1 MINNGFD
8 HFKYSV
14 HIRFIRNTA
23 NPYSV
28 YKKPN
33 PNTADPYSA
42 YKKTNP
48 NSFISYSVY
57 KKRNYS
63 VPYIFG
69 FGRIIRIRLIPTR
82 VGSNLENL
90 YCTNKYYIN
99 SPTTNFVTTK
109 IIKITMSTNC
119 DYASIIRCWGI
130 PIFYIKI
137 MYCPAESSIVHS
149 LIMEWFLKNYSLCLK
164 LGMFL
169 TSAQYFLACL

>member
-33 PNTADPYSA
+33 PNTANPYSV

-69 FGRIIRIRLIPTR
+69 FGRIIRIRLTPTR
-82 VGSNLENL
+82 GSPL
-90 YCTNKYYIN
+90 
-99 SPTTNFVTTK
+99 VT
-109 IIKITMSTNC
+109 SW
-119 DYASIIRCWGI
+119 R
-130 PIFYIKI
+130 
-137 MYCPAESSIVHS
+137 
-149 LIMEWFLKNYSLCLK
+149 
-164 LGMFL
+164 
-169 TSAQYFLACL
+169 

>member
-1 MINNGFD
+1 MSNNGFD

-14 HIRFIRNTA
+14 HIRFIRNTK

-33 PNTADPYSA
+33 PNTANPYSA

-69 FGRIIRIRLIPTR
+69 FGRIIRIRLTPKIGLRGVPNFLDHLIFVSKPCIPNLR
-82 VGSNLENL
+82 PLEKFVVGGGL
-90 YCTNKYYIN
+90 KG
-99 SPTTNFVTTK
+99 NFSV
-109 IIKITMSTNC
+109 
-119 DYASIIRCWGI
+119 
-130 PIFYIKI
+130 
-137 MYCPAESSIVHS
+137 
-149 LIMEWFLKNYSLCLK
+149 K
-164 LGMFL
+164 L
-169 TSAQYFLACL
+169 

>member
-14 HIRFIRNTA
+14 YIRFIRNTA

-33 PNTADPYSA
+33 PNTANPYSV

-69 FGRIIRIRLIPTR
+69 FGRIIRIWLT
-82 VGSNLENL
+82 
-90 YCTNKYYIN
+90 
-99 SPTTNFVTTK
+99 
-109 IIKITMSTNC
+109 
-119 DYASIIRCWGI
+119 
-130 PIFYIKI
+130 PIFSIKQDGMAVGI
-137 MYCPAESSIVHS
+137 HNIAKLQWYLSNVFGFIDLIVR
-149 LIMEWFLKNYSLCLK
+149 K
-164 LGMFL
+164 LMH
-169 TSAQYFLACL
+169 C

>member
-33 PNTADPYSA
+33 PNTANPYSA

-69 FGRIIRIRLIPTR
+69 FGRIIRIRLTPKWTKHVEETLIFQTIPSKTYIRHAPGYQQKFRPKIQFSKMFEINLKLFKSCTR
-82 VGSNLENL
+82 W
-90 YCTNKYYIN
+90 C
-99 SPTTNFVTTK
+99 
-109 IIKITMSTNC
+109 NC
-119 DYASIIRCWGI
+119 DIEN
-130 PIFYIKI
+130 KI
-137 MYCPAESSIVHS
+137 
-149 LIMEWFLKNYSLCLK
+149 LQNYD
-164 LGMFL
+164 F
-169 TSAQYFLACL
+169 

>member
-33 PNTADPYSA
+33 PNTANPYSA

-69 FGRIIRIRLIPTR
+69 FGRIIRIRLIPFDFAR
-82 VGSNLENL
+82 FYVGDINLRPL
-90 YCTNKYYIN
+90 T
-99 SPTTNFVTTK
+99 
-109 IIKITMSTNC
+109 
-119 DYASIIRCWGI
+119 A
-130 PIFYIKI
+130 FYVSRQNI
-137 MYCPAESSIVHS
+137 
-149 LIMEWFLKNYSLCLK
+149 L
-164 LGMFL
+164 
-169 TSAQYFLACL
+169 

>member
-33 PNTADPYSA
+33 PNTANPYSA

-69 FGRIIRIRLIPTR
+69 FGRIIRIRLIPTADHLN
-82 VGSNLENL
+82 VGGPVSQLIL
-90 YCTNKYYIN
+90 IR
-99 SPTTNFVTTK
+99 SAPNFKTWFMGSSVTYAMGTFVRATFVL
-109 IIKITMSTNC
+109 IT
-119 DYASIIRCWGI
+119 
-130 PIFYIKI
+130 
-137 MYCPAESSIVHS
+137 IVTV
-149 LIMEWFLKNYSLCLK
+149 F
-164 LGMFL
+164 
-169 TSAQYFLACL
+169 

>member
-33 PNTADPYSA
+33 PNTANPYSA
-42 YKKTNP
+42 YKKPNP

-69 FGRIIRIRLIPTR
+69 FGRIIRIRLTP
-82 VGSNLENL
+82 
-90 YCTNKYYIN
+90 
-99 SPTTNFVTTK
+99 
-109 IIKITMSTNC
+109 IIH
-119 DYASIIRCWGI
+119 
-130 PIFYIKI
+130 
-137 MYCPAESSIVHS
+137 PAHVCSSS
-149 LIMEWFLKNYSLCLK
+149 FSYFD
-164 LGMFL
+164 MFQKKF
-169 TSAQYFLACL
+169 TPH

>member
-14 HIRFIRNTA
+14 YIRFIRNTA

-33 PNTADPYSA
+33 PNTANPYSA
-42 YKKTNP
+42 YKKPNP

-69 FGRIIRIRLIPTR
+69 FGRIIRIRLTPKYR
-82 VGSNLENL
+82 VSF
-90 YCTNKYYIN
+90 
-99 SPTTNFVTTK
+99 TT
-109 IIKITMSTNC
+109 
-119 DYASIIRCWGI
+119 
-130 PIFYIKI
+130 
-137 MYCPAESSIVHS
+137 
-149 LIMEWFLKNYSLCLK
+149 FLRK
-164 LGMFL
+164 FWV
-169 TSAQYFLACL
+169 

>member
-33 PNTADPYSA
+33 PNTANPYSV

-69 FGRIIRIRLIPTR
+69 FGRIIRIRLTPRCR
-82 VGSNLENL
+82 VEQ
-90 YCTNKYYIN
+90 
-99 SPTTNFVTTK
+99 NFW
-109 IIKITMSTNC
+109 I
-119 DYASIIRCWGI
+119 SIR
-130 PIFYIKI
+130 
-137 MYCPAESSIVHS
+137 A
-149 LIMEWFLKNYSLCLK
+149 LTCL
-164 LGMFL
+164 L
-169 TSAQYFLACL
+169 TSQKLDDRWKLEVSSLKFTLGTAKTQSDKYPKNQRGDP